1 MPHKAEKLEKP
12 LELYSKAMIRI
23 SLAKNDTKSECEFT
37 IMLPR
42 SYFSTTHREKVGE
55 QFETE
60 KHKNRNDAAAM
71 VLLCLRNYPPPRKNR
86 QIKSI
91 LVRKIR

>member
-1 MPHKAEKLEKP
+1 
-12 LELYSKAMIRI
+12 MIRI

-60 KHKNRNDAAAM
+60 KQNSTKTETTPLQWCYSACEIIHPQA
-71 VLLCLRNYPPPRKNR
+71 
-86 QIKSI
+86 
-91 LVRKIR
+91 KIVK